1 MSLPERP
8 AARPDRS
15 ALTAPVN
22 AGRRRRSTAL
32 ALVRGRRLG
41 TVLVLGG
48 VLAAAPTVI
57 WPTDIITYLAPGSI
71 APFQQLALWSWGQ
84 VADQVPGL
92 LAQGIH
98 YGNPTSLVLLVVAL
112 LAGLAAAA
120 CLALRP
126 AFDGLVMGVAG
137 TCWLAATVSAN
148 LGQTAGRVSSGL
160 YGDSERIVPS
170 QTWTGT
176 LQYVA
181 LGLLLSALGIMTVR
195 PAARLAV
202 SGWASAR
209 RWVGGLVLRSRTPVD
224 DVPTAPASAPHIGI
238 ATMRDA
244 APGSRPGEGAWSAG
258 LGDGGGDGGGDGAR
272 SGVGFSDDPGA
283 DPDHVRPPR

>member
-8 AARPDRS
+8 APRAGGP
-15 ALTAPVN
+15 ALTAPVDT
-22 AGRRRRSTAL
+22 ARRRRSKGRPITT
-32 ALVRGRRLG
+32 GRRIG
-41 TVLVLGG
+41 AVLVLGG
-48 VLAAAPTVI
+48 VLAAAPTAI
-57 WPTDIITYLAPGSI
+57 WPTDVITYLAPGSV

-84 VADQVPGL
+84 VADVVPGL

-98 YGNPTSLVLLVVAL
+98 FGNPASLVLLVVAL
-112 LAGLAAAA
+112 LAGLTASA

-126 AFDGLVMGVAG
+126 GSDGVVLGVAG
-137 TCWLAATVSAN
+137 TAWLTATVTAN

-160 YGDSERIVPS
+160 YGDSNRIVPT
-170 QTWTGT
+170 QTSAGV

-181 LGLLLSALGIMTVR
+181 VGLLLAALGVLTGR
-195 PAARLAV
+195 PVARVAV
-202 SGWASAR
+202 SGAASAR
-209 RWVGGLVLRSRTPVD
+209 RWARGLVHRPRGPADEGAAASPAA
-224 DVPTAPASAPHIGI
+224 APRIGI

-244 APGSRPGEGAWSAG
+244 APGSRPGSGAWSG
-258 LGDGGGDGGGDGAR
+258 GPGDGWGDDAR